1 MEAEKYKRR
10 LRQLERELA
19 KRSGEDLQTAR
30 NTSDDR
36 AEAGDRASV
45 DGLKDEY
52 LGLAQTDSET
62 LAQVRAALGRIE
74 DGTYGQCLIDGGPIE
89 EKRLE
94 SVPWAPYCL
103 KHQQEI
109 EERTGVRTPSL

>member
-1 MEAEKYKRR
+1 MDLDKYKRR
-10 LRQLERELA
+10 LLQLERELT
-19 KRSGEDLQTAR
+19 KRSGADLQTAR
-30 NTSDDR
+30 TTSDDQT
-36 AEAGDRASV
+36 EAGDRASV

-52 LGLAQTDSET
+52 LGLAQSDSES
-62 LAQVRAALGRIE
+62 LAQVRAALGRIA
-74 DGTYGQCLIDGGPIE
+74 DGTYGICLIDGGPIE

-109 EERTGVRTPSL
+109 EERTGVRTPTL